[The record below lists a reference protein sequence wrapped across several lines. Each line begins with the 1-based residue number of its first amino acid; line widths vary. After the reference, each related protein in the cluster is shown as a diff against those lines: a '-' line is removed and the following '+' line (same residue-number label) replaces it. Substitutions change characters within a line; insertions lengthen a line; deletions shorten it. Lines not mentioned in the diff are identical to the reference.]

1 MQQYSIFF
9 NHIPY
14 SNQTLNEYK
23 KTHPKR
29 IYRSYTNPYKTDL
42 DLNIY
47 SGSYYCVNHGHD
59 IEEVYIEVVDMIDG
73 LKKTILVSHCKDCN
87 KFFLAQNALEKYH
100 KSGVFPRA
108 SFLLPYSGSTFD
120 EFNKKSILKLYGYT
134 VGVNGMSLSQRQT
147 LLKSKRSIVSILT
160 KKYLIA
166 SRQVLV
172 CGNDPAVFLTKA
184 IDLPENS
191 DPCHP
196 YDLGFLTANIQNN
209 RMV

>member
-87 KFFLAQNALEKYH
+87 KFFWHRMHWKNITKVA
-100 KSGVFPRA
+100 F
-108 SFLLPYSGSTFD
+108 FLVQGFYCH
-120 EFNKKSILKLYGYT
+120 
-134 VGVNGMSLSQRQT
+134 
-147 LLKSKRSIVSILT
+147 IVEVHLT
-160 KKYLIA
+160 
-166 SRQVLV
+166 
-172 CGNDPAVFLTKA
+172 NLTRN
-184 IDLPENS
+184 P
-191 DPCHP
+191 
-196 YDLGFLTANIQNN
+196 F
-209 RMV
+209 

>member
-59 IEEVYIEVVDMIDG
+59 IGEVYIEVVDMIDG
-73 LKKTILVSHCKDCN
+73 LKKTILVSHCKDCD

-100 KSGVFPRA
+100 KSGVCPRA
-108 SFLLPYSGSTFD
+108 RFLLPYSGSTFN
-120 EFNKKSILKLYGYT
+120 EFNEKSILKLYGYT

-147 LLKSKRSIVSILT
+147 LLKTLITQGIVPRYKVIDQLNFDIDVLGRRECMEQSKADWRADLQFVYQL
-160 KKYLIA
+160 
-166 SRQVLV
+166 VLA
-172 CGNDPAVFLTKA
+172 G
-184 IDLPENS
+184 
-191 DPCHP
+191 
-196 YDLGFLTANIQNN
+196 
-209 RMV
+209 

>member
-1 MQQYSIFF
+1 MQQYSTFF

-73 LKKTILVSHCKDCN
+73 LKKTILVSHCKDCIGT
-87 KFFLAQNALEKYH
+87 EC
-100 KSGVFPRA
+100 
-108 SFLLPYSGSTFD
+108 
-120 EFNKKSILKLYGYT
+120 
-134 VGVNGMSLSQRQT
+134 VGKIS
-147 LLKSKRSIVSILT
+147 
-160 KKYLIA
+160 
-166 SRQVLV
+166 
-172 CGNDPAVFLTKA
+172 
-184 IDLPENS
+184 
-191 DPCHP
+191 
-196 YDLGFLTANIQNN
+196 
-209 RMV
+209 